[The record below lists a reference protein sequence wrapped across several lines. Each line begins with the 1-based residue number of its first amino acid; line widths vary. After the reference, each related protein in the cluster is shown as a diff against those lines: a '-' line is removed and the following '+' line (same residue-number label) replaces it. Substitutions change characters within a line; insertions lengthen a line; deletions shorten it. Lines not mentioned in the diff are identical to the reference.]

1 MNGFTT
7 YFEDAEWRF
16 LPRGSAK
23 HSFDTPAYCLD
34 LNRFETNL
42 NFMAETI
49 RAAGKAWRPHSK
61 GHKSPAIAWKQL
73 QAGAIGVTC
82 AKVSEAEVMI
92 QSGIADVLIANVIAG
107 EPKCDRL
114 ATLCKSGRP
123 IICCDHFAQAEPI
136 AAACR
141 RWGIRCRVLVDVN
154 IGLNRTGI
162 NPGRDALELGQA
174 IDKLP
179 DLELVGIMGYEGHL
193 MKVADQTEKRQA
205 IAESLGILKMSRDQ
219 FLAHGLC
226 CEIVSAGGSGS
237 LEFCKEAD
245 GITELQSGG
254 GIFGDPFY
262 IDACRQPGLKSALT
276 ILSTVTSRGAL
287 DRAILDAGRK
297 TVNPDIH
304 PPLMKGFPDAEVV
317 SLSAEH
323 CTLNLG
329 PESQRLKIGDKVELI
344 VGYADF
350 TTILHEEFLG
360 FRGDK
365 LESVWPILGR
375 GKLQ

>member
-1 MNGFTT
+1 MSI
-7 YFEDAEWRF
+7 AP
-16 LPRGSAK
+16 PRGLSKLAL
-23 HSFDTPAYCLD
+23 DTPAYCLD
-34 LNRFETNL
+34 LTQFEANVKY
-42 NFMAETI
+42 MADAI
-49 RAAGKAWRPHSK
+49 RAAGKSWRPHAK
-61 GHKSPAIAWKQL
+61 GHKAPAIAWKQL
-73 QAGAIGVTC
+73 YAGAIGVTC

-92 QSGIADVLIANVIAG
+92 NSGIPDVLIANVIAG

-123 IICCDHFAQAEPI
+123 IICCDHYAQVEPI

-141 RWGIRCRVLVDVN
+141 RWGVRCRVLVDIN

-162 NPGRDALELGQA
+162 SPGRDALELAQA
-174 IDKLP
+174 IDKIK

-193 MKVADQTEKRQA
+193 MKMDNQAEKRQKVG
-205 IAESLGILKMSRDQ
+205 ESLGILKTVRDQ
-219 FLAHGLC
+219 FREAGLN

-237 LEFCKEAD
+237 LAFCKEAD

-262 IDACRQPGLKSALT
+262 VDACHQPGIQPALT
-276 ILSTVTSRGAL
+276 ILATVTSRGAL
-287 DRAILDAGRK
+287 DRAILDSGRK

-304 PPLMKGFPDAEVV
+304 PPRVKGFPDAEVV

-323 CTLNLG
+323 CTLKLG
-329 PESQRLKIGDKVELI
+329 PESQRLKIGDKIELF

-350 TTILHEEFLG
+350 TSILHEEFLG

-365 LESVWPILGR
+365 LESIWPILGR

>member
-1 MNGFTT
+1 M
-7 YFEDAEWRF
+7 
-16 LPRGSAK
+16 PISPVRGAVKS
-23 HSFDTPAYCLD
+23 SFDTPAYCLD
-34 LNRFETNL
+34 LDRFEANL
-42 NFMAETI
+42 AYMAETI
-49 RAAGKAWRPHSK
+49 RAAGKAWRPHAK
-61 GHKSPAIAWKQL
+61 GHKSPAVAWRQIR
-73 QAGAIGVTC
+73 AGAIGVTC

-92 QSGIADVLIANVIAG
+92 QSGIPDVLIANVIAG

-114 ATLCKSGRP
+114 ATLCKAGRP
-123 IICCDHFAQAEPI
+123 IICCDHYAQAEPI

-141 RWGIRCRVLVDVN
+141 RWGVHSRVLVDVN
-154 IGLNRTGI
+154 IGLDRTGI
-162 NPGRDALELGQA
+162 RPGRDALELGQA
-174 IDKLP
+174 LSKLP

-193 MKVADQTEKRQA
+193 MKVPDQTEKQHK
-205 IAESLGILKMSRDQ
+205 IAEALGILKTTRDQ
-219 FLAHGLC
+219 FLEHGLK

-237 LEFCKEAD
+237 LAFCKEAE

-262 IDACRQPGLKSALT
+262 VDACQQPGVKPALT
-276 ILSTVTSRGAL
+276 ILATVTSRGAL
-287 DRAILDAGRK
+287 ERAVLDSGRK

-304 PPLMKGFPDAEVV
+304 PPVVKGFADAQVV

-323 CTLNLG
+323 CTLKLG
-329 PESQRLKIGDKVELI
+329 PESQRLKIGDKVELF

-350 TTILHEEFLG
+350 TTILHEEFLC

-365 LESVWPILGR
+365 LEAVWPILGR

>member
-1 MNGFTT
+1 MSI
-7 YFEDAEWRF
+7 AP
-16 LPRGSAK
+16 PRGLSKQAL
-23 HSFDTPAYCLD
+23 DTPAYCLD
-34 LNRFETNL
+34 LNQFEVNVKY
-42 NFMAETI
+42 MADAI
-49 RAAGKAWRPHSK
+49 RAAGKAWRPHAK
-61 GHKSPAIAWKQL
+61 GHKAPAIAWKQL
-73 QAGAIGVTC
+73 HAGAIGVTC

-92 QSGIADVLIANVIAG
+92 NAGIPDVLIANVIAG

-123 IICCDHFAQAEPI
+123 IICCDHYAQVEPI

-141 RWGIRCRVLVDVN
+141 RWGVRCRVLVDIN

-162 NPGRDALELGQA
+162 SPGRDALELAQA
-174 IDKLP
+174 IDKIK

-193 MKVADQTEKRQA
+193 MKMQDQDEKRQKVR
-205 IAESLGILKMSRDQ
+205 ESLGILKTVRDQ
-219 FLAHGLC
+219 FRESGLN

-237 LEFCKEAD
+237 LAFCKEAE

-262 IDACRQPGLKSALT
+262 VDACYQPGIQPALT
-276 ILSTVTSRGAL
+276 ILATVTSRGAL
-287 DRAILDAGRK
+287 DRAILDSGRK

-304 PPLMKGFPDAEVV
+304 PPRVKGLPDAEVV
-317 SLSAEH
+317 ALSAEH
-323 CTLNLG
+323 CTLKLG
-329 PESQRLKIGDKVELI
+329 PESQRLKIGDKIELF

-350 TTILHEEFLG
+350 TSILHEEFLC

>member
-1 MNGFTT
+1 MSIAPLHGAVKST
-7 YFEDAEWRF
+7 
-16 LPRGSAK
+16 
-23 HSFDTPAYCLD
+23 FDTPAYCLD
-34 LNRFETNL
+34 LNQFEQNVRY
-42 NFMAETI
+42 MAETI

-61 GHKSPAIAWKQL
+61 GHKAPAIAWKQIH
-73 QAGAIGVTC
+73 AGAIGVTC

-92 QSGIADVLIANVIAG
+92 NSGIADVLIANVIAG

-123 IICCDHFAQAEPI
+123 IICCDHYAQADAI

-141 RWGIRCRVLVDVN
+141 RWGVRCRVLVDVN
-154 IGLNRTGI
+154 IGMNRTGI

-174 IDKLP
+174 IDKLKS
-179 DLELVGIMGYEGHL
+179 LELVGIMGYEGHL
-193 MKVADQTEKRQA
+193 MKMANQEEKRQKVREA
-205 IAESLGILKMSRDQ
+205 LGILKMTRDQ
-219 FLAHGLC
+219 FQQAGLN

-237 LEFCKEAD
+237 LAFCKEAE

-262 IDACRQPGLKSALT
+262 VDACHQPGIQPALT
-276 ILSTVTSRGAL
+276 ILATVTSRAAL
-287 DRAILDAGRK
+287 DRCILDSGRK
-297 TVNPDIH
+297 TVNPDIQ
-304 PPLMKGFPDAEVV
+304 PPKVKGYSDAEVV

-323 CTLNLG
+323 CTLKLG

-350 TTILHEEFLG
+350 TSILHEEFLC
-360 FRGDK
+360 FRGET